1 MAANRLFSLDG
12 ESALVTGGSTGIG
25 AAISRL
31 FLQMG
36 ARVTIASRR
45 ESKLQAFRDSV
56 PQHALSLHS
65 VPGDVAVDSE
75 RIVATA
81 VAAMGSISILVNNAS
96 TSVGK
101 PMSDMTGAEWQTVYT
116 TNLEA
121 AFRLCQSAL
130 PSLEANRG
138 CILHIS
144 SASAVAGDYDDA
156 AYVSSKSGLEGFS
169 RHLAVE
175 LAADG
180 VRSNV
185 IRPGLINTE
194 AFADY
199 PDEFFESQI
208 PLIPLGRLGSPE
220 DVAYAALYLCSREA
234 AFVTGAVL
242 TVDGG
247 ETRI

>member
-1 MAANRLFSLDG
+1 MAANRLFSLQG
-12 ESALVTGGSTGIG
+12 EAALVTGGSTGIG
-25 AAISRL
+25 AAIARL

-45 ESKLQAFRDSV
+45 ESKLEGFRDSV
-56 PQHALSLHS
+56 PQHASSLHA

-75 RIVATA
+75 RIVASA
-81 VAAMGSISILVNNAS
+81 IAAMGGISILVNNAS

-101 PMSDMTGAEWQTVYT
+101 PVRNMTGEDWRSVYT

-121 AFRLCQSAL
+121 AFRLCQCAL

-194 AFADY
+194 AFAGY

-208 PLIPLGRLGSPE
+208 PLIPLGRLGDPE

-234 AFVTGAVL
+234 GFVTGAVL